1 MYIAC
6 IDQCGAS
13 LVPRSP
19 SLRVEGRSGN
29 ETSAVHVHVKLKC
42 ILTSVVNLFIIV
54 WQAEHFT
61 ACTLYLTVD
70 NSTMAILH
78 ST

>member
-13 LVPRSP
+13 LVPRPP

-29 ETSAVHVHVKLKC
+29 ETSAVHVKLKC
-42 ILTSVVNLFIIV
+42 TLTSVVNLFIIV

-61 ACTLYLTVD
+61 ACMTHKDALSL
-70 NSTMAILH
+70 
-78 ST
+78 

>member
-61 ACTLYLTVD
+61 ACMTYKDTKMLRHCRVSL
-70 NSTMAILH
+70 S
-78 ST
+78 